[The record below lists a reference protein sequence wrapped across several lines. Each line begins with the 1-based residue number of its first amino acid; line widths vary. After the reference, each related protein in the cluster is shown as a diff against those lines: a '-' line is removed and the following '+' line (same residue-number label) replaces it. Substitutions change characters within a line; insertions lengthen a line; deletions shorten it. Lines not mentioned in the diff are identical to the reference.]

1 MQMTLRN
8 KIYVIAT
15 VLCLVTVV
23 SSYITYQNFQ
33 QISGSSLRII
43 DVEMPLEESLL
54 GMKISTSES
63 TRAVLDYIQD
73 YQSKHI
79 DIMKSSED
87 DFEKHV
93 SDFIDLTET
102 DNEKQLGQEVN
113 LLHVEYQTV
122 GYEIISLQDHQNE
135 LLLSL
140 RERVNN
146 TMYSFEELAQLYVGS
161 TRPDAIPH
169 MMAILEMVRLVS
181 ELHTEVEGVIAKH
194 NPSFELNLTY
204 YSTKLQEAQLT
215 YGGTLTDY
223 NEKEKLR
230 KIYTDIQDILDKSEE
245 LVSTTDILS
254 NRLEE
259 FENYHEQI
267 DMVLENEILLVNE
280 KKERTAQNA
289 LYSSSITLG
298 ASVFDSVFGFLLI
311 GGLLYGINRWMIAPV
326 LELSTEIKKFGA
338 ESQTRKIE
346 IRSQDEIGQLA
357 NAFNQ
362 MTTQIE
368 ETIETISKNEREL
381 EQLNL
386 NLENEI
392 AVRKQYEEEMLRV
405 AREAE
410 LDKMRSQF
418 LSTIT
423 HELRTPLT
431 SIKGYIDIIRA
442 GWVGELPEEMDE
454 LLEVVIR
461 NTDRLSTLT
470 NDLLDVQR
478 IETGKLDIEPTIFD
492 FNEVIQR
499 CILEIKPF
507 LIEKNQTLETD
518 IPEYPLTVHGD
529 EERLSQVIMNLLNNA
544 SKFSAEGK
552 PITLKADYDKEKVK
566 ISVTDQGIGI
576 QKEDL
581 ERIFEPLAMIEKP
594 IYVKG
599 TGLGLSVSKGIIEL
613 HEGKIWADSQG
624 EWKGSTFH
632 ITLPTGKEVKT

>member
-1 MQMTLRN
+1 MTLRN
-8 KIYVIAT
+8 KIYLIAII
-15 VLCLVTVV
+15 LCLVTVV

-33 QISGSSLRII
+33 QISKSSLRII

-73 YQSKHI
+73 YQIKHI
-79 DIMKSSED
+79 EILSSSEAE
-87 DFEKHV
+87 FEKHI
-93 SDFIDLTET
+93 SDFNVLSET
-102 DNEKQLGQEVN
+102 DEVKQLGEQVN
-113 LLHVEYQTV
+113 LLHMEYQTI
-122 GYEIISLQDHQNE
+122 GYEIVSLQDHQNE

-194 NPSFELNLTY
+194 NPSFELDLLY

-223 NEKEKLR
+223 YEKEKLR
-230 KIYTDIQDILDKSEE
+230 TIYTDIQDILDKSEE
-245 LVSTTDILS
+245 LVSTTDILTES
-254 NRLEE
+254 LEE
-259 FENYHEQI
+259 FESYHEEI
-267 DMVLENEILLVNE
+267 DMMLENEIQPLVNM

-298 ASVFDSVFGFLLI
+298 TSVFDSLFGFFLI
-311 GGLLYGINRWMIAPV
+311 GGLLYSINRWMIVPI
-326 LELSTEIKKFGA
+326 LELGTEIEKFGEGA
-338 ESQTRKIE
+338 QTRKIE
-346 IRSQDEIGQLA
+346 IKSQDEIGQLA

-368 ETIETISKNEREL
+368 ETIETISKNESEL

-392 AVRKQYEEEMLRV
+392 AMRKQYEEEMLKV

-442 GWVGELPEEMDE
+442 GWVGDLPEEMDE

-478 IETGKLDIEPTIFD
+478 IETGKLDK
-492 FNEVIQR
+492 EVIQR
-499 CILEIKPF
+499 CVLEIKPF
-507 LIEKNQTLETD
+507 LIEKNQTLETE
-518 IPEYPLTVHGD
+518 IPEYPLNVHGD
-529 EERLSQVIMNLLNNA
+529 EERLSQVIMNILNNA

-552 PITLKADYDKEKVK
+552 TITLKADYEKEMVRVSIIDK
-566 ISVTDQGIGI
+566 GIGI
-576 QKEDL
+576 KEEDL

-632 ITLPTGKEVKT
+632 ITIPVGKEVKP